1 MLLLN
6 FVSAFLSLSTF
17 AYPQSSLTAI
27 GGWIYISA
35 NGKASIFMSLQVL
48 AIADLTESIY
58 LCRTMEKVCF
68 LGQTTHYISFPMTTK
83 KLENVI

>member
-68 LGQTTHYISFPMTTK
+68 WGRQHIIYPFL
-83 KLENVI
+83 

>member
-1 MLLLN
+1 M
-6 FVSAFLSLSTF
+6 F
-17 AYPQSSLTAI
+17 PKSSLTAI

-35 NGKASIFMSLQVL
+35 NGKASIFMSLQVF

-58 LCRTMEKVCF
+58 LCRTMEKVCSG
-68 LGQTTHYISFPMTTK
+68 GQTTHYISFLMTTK